1 MSERL
6 SVTFGVHGFEAASD
20 THVGRGF
27 VSTDSTGAAFMPVGV
42 RWNPF
47 KGEHRLQSLKP
58 YVTVAAGP
66 VIGAQ
71 SANFVGN
78 GSVTTDNSTRATFG
92 THFGGGFDVH
102 VARSFS
108 LGLDVGYNAMVNFS
122 RTARRP
128 QESQRPANVA
138 GHRLVVRQGLH
149 HTVEHNKESTCLVRS
164 SRRWSSCVFSV
175 LAETL
180 RAQHV
185 SAGGQSRRDRRPHA
199 GYHGRHRSAG

>member
-1 MSERL
+1 MWRIGDSSSTDTVSTSNGADAFGGLRYTHYVSEEL

-20 THVGRGF
+20 TRVGRGF
-27 VSTDSTGAAFMPVGV
+27 VSTDSTGAAFMPVGI

-58 YVTVAAGP
+58 YFTVAAGP
-66 VIGAQ
+66 VIGSQ

-108 LGLDVGYNAMVNFS
+108 LGLGVGYNAMVNFS
-122 RTARRP
+122 EP
-128 QESQRPANVA
+128 LG
-138 GHRLVVRQGLH
+138 GHKNLNGLQMSLGIGWLFG
-149 HTVEHNKESTCLVRS
+149 K
-164 SRRWSSCVFSV
+164 
-175 LAETL
+175 
-180 RAQHV
+180 
-185 SAGGQSRRDRRPHA
+185 
-199 GYHGRHRSAG
+199 GYTTP